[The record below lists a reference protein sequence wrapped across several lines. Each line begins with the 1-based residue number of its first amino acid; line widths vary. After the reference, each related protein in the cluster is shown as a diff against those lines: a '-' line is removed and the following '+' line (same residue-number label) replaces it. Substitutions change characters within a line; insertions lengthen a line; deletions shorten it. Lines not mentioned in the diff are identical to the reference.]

1 MKLAAIARHLDCK
14 LEGDGEVEILGA
26 AGIEEA
32 RPEDLT
38 FLSNPKYLSKV
49 RSCQAGAIIVSPDSP
64 ATDIPRLISE
74 NPYLSFARVI
84 ELFYSPPEVIPG
96 IHPAA
101 TIAETARLGEDYSIG
116 ANAVIGEGAVIGD
129 RAVLHPSVIIYPYAQ
144 IGDDFVAHS
153 HAVVREYCRIGDR
166 VILQNG
172 AVIGADGFGFAPR
185 GDGSYHKILQAGI
198 VVLEDDVEVGAQA
211 CIDRATVGET
221 RIGSSTKID
230 NLVQIGHGSQVGK
243 DTVLAAQVGLA
254 GSTRVGDRVML
265 AGQVGV
271 AGHLTI
277 EDDVIATGQTGIG
290 RSVKA
295 GSKISG
301 TPEMDSGLWRRNYV
315 LLHRLPELVRTVRS
329 LQKKLRE
336 LAGSL
341 RREEDPID

>member
-1 MKLAAIARHLDCK
+1 MKLAAIARLLDCD
-14 LEGDGEVEILGA
+14 LVGDGEVEILGA

-32 RPEDLT
+32 GPEDLT
-38 FLSNPKYLSKV
+38 FLSNPKYASKV
-49 RSCQAGAIIVSPDSP
+49 GSCQAGAIIVSSDPP

-74 NPYLSFARVI
+74 NPYLSFAQAI
-84 ELFYSPPEVIPG
+84 ELFYRPPEPIPG

-101 TIAETARLGEDYSIG
+101 TIAATARLGEDYSVG

-129 RAVLHPSVIIYPYAQ
+129 RAVLHPNVVVYPYAQ

-166 VILQNG
+166 VILQSG

-185 GDGSYHKILQAGI
+185 GDGSYHKIRQSGI
-198 VVLEDDVEVGAQA
+198 VVLEDNVEIGAHS

-243 DTVLAAQVGLA
+243 DTVLASQVGLA

-277 EDDVIATGQTGIG
+277 GDDVMAIGQTGIG
-290 RSVKA
+290 RSVEA
-295 GSKISG
+295 GSKIAGS
-301 TPEMDSGLWRRNYV
+301 PEMDASLWRRNYV
-315 LLHRLPELVRTVRS
+315 LLRRLPELVRTVAF
-329 LQKKLRE
+329 LEKKLRE
-336 LAGSL
+336 LGESI
-341 RREEDPID
+341 RQEDDSID

>member
-1 MKLAAIARHLDCK
+1 MKLAAIARHLDCE
-14 LEGDGEVEILGA
+14 LVGDGEVEILGA

-32 RPEDLT
+32 GPEDLT
-38 FLSNPKYLSKV
+38 FFSNPKYLSKV
-49 RSCQAGAIIVSPDSP
+49 RSCQAGAIIVSSDSP

-84 ELFYSPPEVIPG
+84 ELFYRPPEVIPG

-101 TIAETARLGEDYSIG
+101 TIAETAQLGEDYSIG

-129 RAVLHPSVIIYPYAQ
+129 RAVLHPNVIIYPYAQ

-185 GDGSYHKILQAGI
+185 GDGSYQKILQAGI
-198 VVLEDDVEVGAQA
+198 VVLEDDVEIGAQA

-277 EDDVIATGQTGIG
+277 EDDVTAIGQTGIG

-295 GSKISG
+295 GSKIAGS
-301 TPEMDSGLWRRNYV
+301 PEMDSSLWRRNYV
-315 LLHRLPELVRTVRS
+315 LLHRLPELVRTVQS
-329 LQKKLRE
+329 LKKKLRE
-336 LAGSL
+336 LAGSMQ
-341 RREEDPID
+341 REDEPID